1 VLTLERLTPA
11 AVNPREPFGRRDHMR
26 ILRSAVPLVA
36 CFALLA
42 LTACG
47 AGDPAAAPTATS
59 TASPAP
65 DGGPSPTA
73 SPTQHE
79 GGAIAAGVVVTAAT
93 LSVFAADGRQLF
105 GTGYDGEVETTVD
118 ALTGLLGDP
127 VVTTTAGVGSGCD
140 TDQTMYD
147 YGGLLLRSPGLI
159 GTVGAWEAEVTG
171 AATAGGVPVST
182 VGGQQIGATLAAF
195 EAAIGDEVVVFGD
208 YSPNAW
214 FAFDL
219 LNPEAPDYYD
229 WVGTFARFDSGIL
242 VGFNTPSL
250 IHADC

>member
-1 VLTLERLTPA
+1 MRNIRPA
-11 AVNPREPFGRRDHMR
+11 
-26 ILRSAVPLVA
+26 LPLVA
-36 CFALLA
+36 AIALLA
-42 LTACG
+42 LAGCG
-47 AGDPAAAPTATS
+47 APSPVPTPSSSSSDTPGAAATPDPT
-59 TASPAP
+59 
-65 DGGPSPTA
+65 
-73 SPTQHE
+73 PTQSPGDDAE
-79 GGAIAAGVVVTAAT
+79 GDAVAAGVVVTAESLA
-93 LSVFAADGRQLF
+93 VYAADGLQLF
-105 GTGYDGEVETTVD
+105 GTGYDGGVETTVD
-118 ALTGLLGDP
+118 VLTELLGDP

-140 TDQTMYD
+140 TDQTMYA

-159 GTVGAWEAEVTG
+159 GTVGAWEVEVTS
-171 AATAGGVPVST
+171 AVTAGGVPIST

-229 WVGTFARFDSGIL
+229 WVGSFARFDSGIL
-242 VGFNTPSL
+242 VSVNTPSL